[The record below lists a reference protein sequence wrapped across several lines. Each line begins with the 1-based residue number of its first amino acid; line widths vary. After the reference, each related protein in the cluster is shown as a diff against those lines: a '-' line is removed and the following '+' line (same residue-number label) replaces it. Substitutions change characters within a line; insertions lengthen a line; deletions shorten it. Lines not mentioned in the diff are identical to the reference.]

1 VTTRSTAL
9 APFHPAVRE
18 WFAGAFAEPTPAQI
32 KGWTAIARGDS
43 TLLLAPTGSGKTLA
57 AFLWCLN
64 RLMFDAAPLPRERCR
79 VLYVSPLKALA
90 VDVERNLRAPIAGIT
105 NQAALRGESGTI
117 RVPNILVRTG
127 DTPAAERARFQRDP
141 ADIVITTPESLY
153 LMLTSN
159 AREALRSV
167 DTLIIDEIHALVPTK
182 RGAHLA
188 LSIERLEALVSRP
201 LQRIGLS
208 ATQRPLDE
216 VARFLGG
223 TNRSTT
229 PQPRAQAAVP
239 TRANQTGKA
248 VKRHAPAPSDDGEI
262 AAREIHDEFA
272 GDQTPIDYRPVTIVD
287 AGSRKALRLRIEVPV
302 EDMAKLAQ
310 PIDIPSGP
318 ASQAPKRPSIWTA
331 IHPRLLELV
340 RAHRST
346 LIFVNNRRS
355 AERLAAAL
363 NELAGEPLTR
373 AHHGSL
379 ARDQRLYVEDSLKA
393 GTLRGLVATSSLELG
408 IDMGAI
414 DLVVQIEAPPSVAS
428 GLQRIGR
435 AGHHVDAISEGVIF
449 PKYRG
454 DLVACATATRSM
466 HEGKVESTRYPRNP
480 LDVLA
485 QQIVAMA
492 SMDRWTVDDLYALI
506 RRAAPFAALDRT
518 IFEGLLDM
526 LAGRYPSDDFAE
538 LRPRIT
544 WDRVHHTIV
553 AREGA
558 KRVAIANGGTIPDR
572 GLYGVFLAEGP
583 RGGARVGEL
592 DEEMVFESRPGE
604 TFLLGAST
612 WRIEEITHD
621 RVLVTPAP
629 GEPGKMP
636 FWRGEAVGRPL
647 EFGRAIGA
655 LVRTLADEPPAAALE
670 RLERLHDLDRR
681 AGENLLQYLDDQRRA
696 TGQIPDD
703 RTIVIERTRDELGDW
718 RVCLLTPLGGQILAP
733 WSMAVLAKIQEEHT
747 VDVETL
753 WTDDG
758 LVVRFPEMDD
768 PPDPALLLPDPDDVE
783 RLVLKQLGGTS
794 LFAAKF
800 REAAA
805 RALLLPRRR
814 IGGRT
819 PLWQQRKRAADLLK
833 VASRFGSFP
842 IVLEAYRECLRD
854 LFDLPALIDTL
865 RQIRSRQIRVTTV
878 DSTAPSPFA
887 SALLFGYVANYL
899 YEGDA
904 PLAERRAQALAID
917 PAQLRALLGDAEL
930 RELLDPDAID
940 AVEAL
945 LQYRD
950 PTRHVKSADSLHDL
964 LLRIGDLTPEEIAA
978 RWITPASASA
988 AAAIDLLT
996 RERRAI
1002 PLTIGGERRFVA
1014 VEDANRYR
1022 DVLGTPL
1029 PQGLPDA
1036 LLAAVRD
1043 PVGDLVLRYAR
1054 THAPFTTRAVADRF
1068 GLGRAIVETTL
1079 QRVASTS
1086 RVLEGEFC
1094 PGSTEREWCEP
1105 GVLSQIRRRS
1115 LAKLRKE
1122 VEPVEPAV
1130 FGRLVTT
1137 WQGVVRKRR
1146 GLDALLDVVESLEGA
1161 PLPASLIES
1170 EILPARIDEYRPGDL
1185 DTLLAAG
1192 EVVWCGLEPIGERD
1206 GRVALFLTD
1215 HLSRLW
1221 RPRAAI
1227 AAAAASASALAAASA
1242 SASASTSLPSPRPA
1256 PRKRGEA
1263 ERASAKHDAADD
1275 LGERERAILDWLR
1288 AHGASFFT
1296 ALHDGVGG
1304 GFPAET
1310 VDALW
1315 TLVWRGAI
1323 TNDSWQA
1330 LRAYVRGTEPQERR
1344 ARPLRTG
1351 RPAFRSRRQVPP
1363 AGEGRWSLMETRV
1376 IAPVSPT
1383 EWSAA
1388 IAQQLLARYGL
1399 ITREVAAAEALPGGF
1414 SAVYDVLKALE
1425 DSGRIRRGYFV
1436 AGISGAQFALPAA
1449 LDLLRSLRDRDRPD
1463 EADAV
1468 LLAATDPANPYGV
1481 TLKWPDQNGATESV
1495 ATDGD
1500 ASAATAGQGGGADTR
1515 SAVGVGVAGRGLRR
1529 EHGGTRGGSHARL
1542 RGDGD
1547 AGARAADTDDQARA
1561 DDGAARGGMRGPTR
1575 SVGAQVVIV
1584 DGQLAGYLGRG
1595 RQLLVYL
1602 PDAEPDRSRTA
1613 RALSKRLADIA
1624 RTGEGRVGG
1633 LLIGEI
1639 DGVPAPEHP
1648 LAPFLIEAG
1657 FVRSG
1662 LGFQVVR
1669 ERHRPLER
1677 KPGAARWSQE
1687 PAADSADTTND

>member
-1 VTTRSTAL
+1 MTRSATASAL
-9 APFHPAVRE
+9 APFHPAVRD
-18 WFAGAFAEPTPAQI
+18 WFASAFAEPTAAQV
-32 KGWTAIARGDS
+32 KGWAAISGGESA
-43 TLLLAPTGSGKTLA
+43 LLLAPTGSGKTLA

-64 RLMFDAAPLPRERCR
+64 RLMFDPAPAPKERCR

-90 VDVERNLRAPIAGIT
+90 VDVERNLRAPIAGIS
-105 NQAALRGESGTI
+105 NQAALRGDSASSI
-117 RVPNILVRTG
+117 VIPNVLVRTG
-127 DTPAAERARFQRDP
+127 DTPASERARFQRDP

-188 LSIERLEALVSRP
+188 LSIERLEALVARP

-223 TNRSTT
+223 TNRDSA
-229 PQPRAQAAVP
+229 QPRPRSRATKSKTSTKRAQENA
-239 TRANQTGKA
+239 
-248 VKRHAPAPSDDGEI
+248 GEI
-262 AAREIHDEFA
+262 AAHEIHDEFG
-272 GDQTPIDYRPVTIVD
+272 GDQPPTPVDYRAVTIVD
-287 AGSRKALRLRIEVPV
+287 AGAKKPLRLQIEVPV
-302 EDMAKLAQ
+302 EDMARLAQ
-310 PIDIPSGP
+310 AIDIPSGP
-318 ASQAPKRPSIWTA
+318 ASQGPKRPSIWTA

-340 RAHRST
+340 RTHRST

-363 NELAGEPLTR
+363 NDLAGEPLLR

-379 ARDQRLYVEDSLKA
+379 ARDQRLYIEDSLKA

-435 AGHHVDAISEGVIF
+435 AGHSVDAISEGIIF

-454 DLVACATATRSM
+454 DLVACATAARNM
-466 HEGKVESTRYPRNP
+466 HEGRVESTRYPRNP

-492 SMDRWTVDDLYALI
+492 AMDRWQIDDLYNLI
-506 RRAAPFAALDRT
+506 RRAAPFAALDRA

-538 LRPRIT
+538 LRPRLT

-558 KRVAIANGGTIPDR
+558 KRVAIANAGTIPDR
-572 GLYGVFLAEGP
+572 GLYGVFLAGGP
-583 RGGARVGEL
+583 HGGARVGEL
-592 DEEMVFESRPGE
+592 DEEMVFESRVGE
-604 TFLLGAST
+604 TFMLGAST

-655 LVRTLADEPPAAALE
+655 LVRTLAEQPPSVSLE
-670 RLERLHDLDRR
+670 RLERHHDLDRR
-681 AGENLLQYLDDQRRA
+681 AGENLIQYLDDQRRA
-696 TGQIPDD
+696 TGMIPDD

-733 WSMAVLAKIQEEHT
+733 WSMAVLAKIHEERT

-758 LVVRFPEMDD
+758 LVVRFPEIDD
-768 PPDPALLLPDPDDVE
+768 APDPQLLLPDPEDVE

-794 LFAAKF
+794 MFAAKF

-805 RALLLPRRR
+805 RALMLPRRR

-819 PLWQQRKRAADLLK
+819 PLWQQRKRASDLLA
-833 VASRFGSFP
+833 VASKFGSFP

-854 LFDLPALIDTL
+854 LFDLPALIETL
-865 RQIRSRQIRVTTV
+865 RQIHSRQIRVVTV
-878 DSTAPSPFA
+878 DSTQPSPFA

-904 PLAERRAQALAID
+904 PLAERRAQALSID

-930 RELLDPDAID
+930 RELLDADAID
-940 AVEAL
+940 AVEDL

-950 PTRHVKSADSLHDL
+950 PTRHIKSADSLHDL
-964 LLRIGDLTPEEIAA
+964 LLRIGDLTEAEIAA
-978 RWITPASASA
+978 RSTSGAINP
-988 AAAIDLLT
+988 IDLVVALQE
-996 RERRAI
+996 ERRAI
-1002 PLTIGGERRFVA
+1002 PLTIAGERRFVA
-1014 VEDANRYR
+1014 VEDASRYR
-1022 DVLGTPL
+1022 DALGTPL
-1029 PQGLPDA
+1029 PLGLPES
-1036 LLAAVRD
+1036 LLAPGRD
-1043 PVGDLVLRYAR
+1043 PVGNLVLRYAR
-1054 THAPFTTRAVADRF
+1054 THGPFTSRAVAERF
-1068 GLGRAIVETTL
+1068 GFGRAIVEDTL
-1079 QRVASTS
+1079 QRLGIAG
-1086 RVLEGEFC
+1086 RVLEGEFR
-1094 PGSTEREWCEP
+1094 PDGTEREWCEP
-1105 GVLSQIRRRS
+1105 GVLAQIRRRS
-1115 LAKLRKE
+1115 LAKLRKQVE
-1122 VEPVEPAV
+1122 AVEPDVL
-1130 FGRLVTT
+1130 GRLVTS
-1137 WQGVVRKRR
+1137 WQGVMRKRR
-1146 GLDALLDVVESLEGA
+1146 GLDAMLDVVESLEGA
-1161 PLPASLIES
+1161 PLAASLIET
-1170 EILPARIDEYRPGDL
+1170 EILPARIEEYRPGDL

-1192 EVVWCGLEPIGERD
+1192 EIVWCGLEPIGERD

-1215 HLSRLW
+1215 HLPRLW
-1221 RPRAAI
+1221 RPRGD
-1227 AAAAASASALAAASA
+1227 
-1242 SASASTSLPSPRPA
+1242 
-1256 PRKRGEA
+1256 K
-1263 ERASAKHDAADD
+1263 D
-1275 LGERERAILDWLR
+1275 LDEREELILNWLR
-1288 AHGASFFT
+1288 IHGASFFS
-1296 ALHDGVGG
+1296 ALHDAAGG
-1304 GFPAET
+1304 GYPGET

-1315 TLVWRGAI
+1315 TLVWRGLI

-1330 LRAYVRGTEPQERR
+1330 LRAYVVGGGSASASGTDGHERR
-1344 ARPLRTG
+1344 KRPVGTAG
-1351 RPAFRSRRQVPP
+1351 RPSFRSRRQVPP
-1363 AGEGRWSLMETRV
+1363 AGEGRWSLMESRV
-1376 IAPVSPT
+1376 PTLASPT
-1383 EWSAA
+1383 EWSTAT
-1388 IAQQLLARYGL
+1388 AQQLLSRYGL

-1414 SAVYDVLKALE
+1414 SAIYDVLKALE

-1436 AGISGAQFALPAA
+1436 AGVGATQFALPAA
-1449 LDLLRSLRDRDRPD
+1449 LDLLRSLRDRP
-1463 EADAV
+1463 EQADAV

-1481 TLKWPDQNGATESV
+1481 MLKWPDQSGPTDTAASMNEVAAEESTSLREGTTARRSDQATARRSDRATASSV
-1495 ATDGD
+1495 GRGRAR
-1500 ASAATAGQGGGADTR
+1500 SAAARDAAVRGIAAGCAAAGAAAAHSHADLD
-1515 SAVGVGVAGRGLRR
+1515 GEVAGAEGSTRGL
-1529 EHGGTRGGSHARL
+1529 
-1542 RGDGD
+1542 
-1547 AGARAADTDDQARA
+1547 
-1561 DDGAARGGMRGPTR
+1561 MRGPTR

-1584 DGQLAGYLGRG
+1584 DGQLAAYLGRG

-1602 PDAEPDRSRTA
+1602 PDAEPDRSRVA
-1613 RALSKRLADIA
+1613 RALTARLAEIA

-1639 DGVPAPEHP
+1639 DGAPASEHP
-1648 LAPFLIEAG
+1648 LAPYLLEAG
-1657 FVRSG
+1657 FVPSA
-1662 LGFQVVR
+1662 LGFQILRQRRLGPDPRRPGVGRWPR
-1669 ERHRPLER
+1669 EQLTIDDGRA
-1677 KPGAARWSQE
+1677 GDTD
-1687 PAADSADTTND
+1687 ADADAEAEADA